1 MGLSF
6 VKRLK
11 ITPNGSDK
19 LSLYSTSGTLLS
31 VGYCR
36 VVIGK
41 RGPYIEFNNN
51 QIKIENFHIPE
62 IEKYRIENS
71 TCFYIEYRSND
82 TSNVKLYLQK
92 RHVSYADYKIG
103 KFYIS
108 PFDLYMK
115 DNLPTII

>member
-1 MGLSF
+1 MSF
-6 VKRLK
+6 LKRLR

-19 LSLYSTSGTLLS
+19 LTLYSQSGTLLS

-41 RGPYIEFNNN
+41 RGPYIEFNAD
-51 QIKIENFHIPE
+51 QIRLENFHIPE
-62 IEKYRIENS
+62 TESFRLESKI
-71 TCFYIEYRSND
+71 CFYIEYRSND
-82 TSNVKLYLQK
+82 ESNVMLYLQK
-92 RHVSYADYKIG
+92 KCVAYADYKIG